1 MAKTNIWQEDEMA
14 IIRAE
19 YLRAEPSKLLDL
31 LPGRSWQ
38 AIQKK
43 ASRMG
48 LTSPDSPRPRY
59 LTEYDRPKSYVAQL
73 EIDRRYAKA
82 RAEANYYK
90 KLYNEALKALGIQDA
105 VVETMKEIAHIVP
118 PVSVQSI
125 SYPGAPT
132 RMERGTETD
141 GLQLSD
147 LHGGEEVDLEETMG
161 FAEFNM
167 DILAKRLGRLFYK
180 VIDLVN
186 LRRMGLY
193 IPKLVIFEQGDMVSG
208 DIHPELIR
216 TNVGHMM
223 TVVTRVAFMN
233 AQGIAA
239 LSPHFEHIDVECVV
253 GNHARLYNKPYYKQ
267 KYVNWDYLCYQ
278 WQAVFCQS
286 LDNVTFHIPK
296 SPFVLVEVENSKVL
310 VMHGDSIRSW
320 MGIPWYGIQRAA
332 NRLRGLL
339 QRKGE
344 HFDALLLGHF
354 HNRADIEDVT
364 GPIIINSSLKGG
376 DEYAIGSLQTVS
388 SPSQNLL
395 HFHEEH
401 KYIGQ
406 EPIFL
411 EKTEP
416 RIEIQDYLSD
426 TWVDLIDEVGKHE
439 KSNSG
444 GGL

>member
-1 MAKTNIWQEDEMA
+1 MAKTNIWSEGEMA
-14 IIRAE
+14 IIRAK
-19 YLRAEPSKLLDL
+19 YFSAGPSELLDL

-38 AIQKK
+38 AIRKK
-43 ASRMG
+43 AHKMG
-48 LTSPDSPRPRY
+48 LTSPENPRPRY
-59 LTEYDRPKSYVAQL
+59 LTEYDRPKNFIQQL
-73 EIDRRYAKA
+73 EQDRRFARAK
-82 RAEANYYK
+82 AEANHYK
-90 KLYNEALKALGIQDA
+90 KLYNEALKALNIQDA
-105 VVETMKEIAHIVP
+105 IDETMREIALIIP
-118 PVSVQSI
+118 KVSVKSI
-125 SYPGAPT
+125 SFPKSPIHK
-132 RMERGTETD
+132 ERGSETD

-147 LHGGEEVDLEETMG
+147 LHGGEVVDIEETMG
-161 FAEFNM
+161 FAEYNM

-193 IPKLVIFEQGDMVSG
+193 IPKLAIFEQGDMLSG
-208 DIHPELIR
+208 DIHPELIK

-223 TVVTRVAFMN
+223 TIATRVAFMN
-233 AQGIAA
+233 SQGIAA
-239 LSPHFEHIDVECVV
+239 LSPHFEEIEVWCVV
-253 GNHARLYNKPYYKQ
+253 GNHARLYKKPYFKQ

-286 LDNVTFHIPK
+286 LDNVTFHIPR
-296 SPFVLVEVENSKVL
+296 SPFALVEVENTKVL

-320 MGIPWYGIQRAA
+320 MGIPWYGIQRAS
-332 NRLRGLL
+332 NRLRALL

-344 HFDALLLGHF
+344 YFDALLLGHF

-376 DEYAIGSLQTVS
+376 DEYAIGSLQTMS

-395 HFHEEH
+395 HFHEEY

-416 RIEIQDYLSD
+416 RIEIQDYLPD
-426 TWVDLIDEVGKHE
+426 TWVDLADEVA
-439 KSNSG
+439 SSDV
-444 GGL
+444 